1 MGITRLRRDYG
12 TTFTKKATAEKFK
25 EIQTSSGKGR
35 TRRKGDWEKLSY
47 MKEGQGQIQFMISI
61 GQTETQRGQEEDLEQ
76 DRTAQG
82 HEQ

>member
-1 MGITRLRRDYG
+1 M
-12 TTFTKKATAEKFK
+12 
-25 EIQTSSGKGR
+25 QV
-35 TRRKGDWEKLSY
+35 
-47 MKEGQGQIQFMISI
+47 QFMISI